1 MRRIKAAVAMIS
13 AAAFLGGCAG
23 STSTM
28 TIDVDQPVA
37 LAASDFTLGAG
48 DSLGWRVYQ
57 KDVFLAMRDGYS
69 RGIYQPTLFPD
80 TRVVEVPVD

>member
-13 AAAFLGGCAG
+13 ASVFLGGCAG

-28 TIDVDQPVA
+28 TVDVEQPMA

-57 KDVFLAMRDGYS
+57 KDVYLAMRDGYS